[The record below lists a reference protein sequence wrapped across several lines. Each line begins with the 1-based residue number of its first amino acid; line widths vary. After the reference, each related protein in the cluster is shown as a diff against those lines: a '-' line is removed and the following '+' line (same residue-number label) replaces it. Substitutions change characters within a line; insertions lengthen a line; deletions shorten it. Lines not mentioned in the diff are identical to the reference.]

1 MGKMKGELMRQQEVC
16 GDLIERMSLGEI
28 TEDDALLEAEG
39 EGVSKQL
46 FQEEYGSYRELVG
59 DFPCAG
65 V

>member
-1 MGKMKGELMRQQEVC
+1 MGKMKGALMRQQEVG

-46 FQEEYGSYRELVG
+46 FQEEYGRYRELVG